1 MKTHK
6 LLITDDIFYELRA
19 NFNSVLTKTLHTMR
33 SKGSDS
39 GKVNLELK
47 ISLEHDIL
55 EFSSFAFGK
64 KTREYT
70 NPMFEHKVT
79 STIQIKDEV
88 TGKIKGKYE
97 LVSEDGGYCVQEI
110 DNPQCSLF
118 EDNSEL

>member
-6 LLITDDIFYELRA
+6 LLITDEIFNELRT
-19 NFNSVLTKTLHTMR
+19 NFNSVLIKTLHTMR

-47 ISLEHDIL
+47 ISLEHGIL
-55 EFSSFAFGK
+55 EYSSFAFGNEK
-64 KTREYT
+64 REYT
-70 NPMFEHKVT
+70 NPVFEHKVT

-97 LVSEDGGYCVQEI
+97 LVSEDGSYYVQEI
-110 DNPQCSLF
+110 ENQQCSFFDDNPDL
-118 EDNSEL
+118 